1 MRVAAAAGRR
11 ADVDQSRHPRRQ
23 QQFGDALGTGC
34 SVPERDQWHRHE
46 HSPAHAAVHWDALNS
61 LFVQFAANLSQDESF
76 PQALR
81 QELPVS
87 PAGRPLR
94 TS

>member
-1 MRVAAAAGRR
+1 
-11 ADVDQSRHPRRQ
+11 
-23 QQFGDALGTGC
+23 
-34 SVPERDQWHRHE
+34 
-46 HSPAHAAVHWDALNS
+46 VHWDALNS